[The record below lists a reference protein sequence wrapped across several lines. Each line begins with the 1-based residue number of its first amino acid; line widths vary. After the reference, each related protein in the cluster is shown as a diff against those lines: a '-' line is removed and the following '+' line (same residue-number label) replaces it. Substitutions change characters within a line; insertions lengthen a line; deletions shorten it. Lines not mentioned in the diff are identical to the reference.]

1 MRLSAVCREGKMFR
15 KLCAG
20 LIILTIAVQ
29 SPAWSQAQ
37 NLAILRLSPVLEG
50 IDSPKNLSKF
60 MRKNFKFVE
69 DRDNFGKVDYWQS
82 PEQMLQLKK
91 GDCED
96 FALFADAILKELGF
110 ESEVIS
116 IYGTNQYAHTV
127 AAFKQDGK
135 WRIFNDGKLYKYDTD
150 TLEESVSKVYAEWTW
165 AAFTEKKKSRG
176 WLKKIFYNPS
186 HQSRLSV
193 I

>member
-15 KLCAG
+15 KLCSG

-37 NLAILRLSPVLEG
+37 NLAILRLSPILEG

-69 DRDNFGKVDYWQS
+69 DRDNFGKVDYWQR
-82 PEQMLQLKK
+82 PEEMLANKK

-96 FALFADAILKELGF
+96 YALFADAALKELGF
-110 ESEVIS
+110 ESEVVS
-116 IYGTNQYAHTV
+116 IYGTNQFAHTV
-127 AAFKQDGK
+127 TAFKQDGK
-135 WRIFNDGKLYKYDTD
+135 WRIFNDGKLYKYDTA
-150 TLEESVSKVYAEWTW
+150 TLEESISKVYTEWTW
-165 AAFTEKKKSRG
+165 AALTERQNDRG
-176 WLKKIFYNPS
+176 RMNKIFYNPAFRP
-186 HQSRLSV
+186 QSK